1 MYANA
6 GLNTDNGKDSSNRMQ
21 NRTRHSVARQ
31 FLFPY
36 SGEEALTP
44 RQAARVLLAWA
55 AAIPLVMACGTL
67 LLAALLAV
75 SWQEIAIDGL
85 FTFLSGVFIFGGLG
99 VLVVVT
105 NNWSAHVRRA
115 RQAAG
120 ASNTSGVRHG
130 SKR

>member
-1 MYANA
+1 
-6 GLNTDNGKDSSNRMQ
+6 MQ
-21 NRTRHSVARQ
+21 NRSQYPLARQ
-31 FLFPY
+31 LLFPY

-44 RQAARVLLAWA
+44 RRAARVLLAWA
-55 AAIPLVMACGTL
+55 LVIPL
-67 LLAALLAV
+67 LLASGMLLLAV
-75 SWQEIAIDGL
+75 IMALSLREIAIYGL

-105 NNWSAHVRRA
+105 NNWSAHVRRT